1 MKGIK
6 IIVSLRRE
14 MGKSFCWMILAILVM
29 FTIIGSGISVHSI
42 KNTDSN
48 ILASSTIKG
57 DITITVLFAGPTE
70 TEKSLLDSA
79 ADKLRS
85 DHPTLVSI

>member
-14 MGKSFCWMILAILVM
+14 MGKSFYWMILTLLVM
-29 FTIIGSGISVHSI
+29 FTIIESGISVHSI

-48 ILASSTIKG
+48 ILASPQFKEI
-57 DITITVLFAGPTE
+57 
-70 TEKSLLDSA
+70 
-79 ADKLRS
+79 
-85 DHPTLVSI
+85 

>member
-14 MGKSFCWMILAILVM
+14 MGKSFYCMILTLLVM

-48 ILASSTIKG
+48 ILASPQLKEI
-57 DITITVLFAGPTE
+57 
-70 TEKSLLDSA
+70 
-79 ADKLRS
+79 
-85 DHPTLVSI
+85 